1 MSKSL
6 IETLADMEFKWVATD
21 NEWVIYEA
29 PGNGY
34 NEVVSVGINSFDGAV
49 TIDRK
54 VVDSDAVPLWINMN
68 QSDPVIEVILSHFTR

>member
-21 NEWVIYEA
+21 NEWVIYEK

-34 NEVVSVGINSFDGAV
+34 NEVVSVAVNASDGAV
-49 TIDRK
+49 TIDRR
-54 VVDSDAVPLWINMN
+54 VIDSDDTSLWINMN
-68 QSDPVIEVILSHFTR
+68 QSDPVIEVILSHFVQ

>member
-34 NEVVSVGINSFDGAV
+34 NEVVSVAVNASDGAV
-49 TIDRK
+49 TIDRR
-54 VVDSDAVPLWINMN
+54 VIDSDDTSLWINMN
-68 QSDPVIEVILSHFTR
+68 QSDPVIEVILSHFVQ